1 MLKNPKQFLHKK
13 FSCFGAFRSISRSCV
28 FFYIFQTISHIVD
41 VYRKKIPATASLL
54 ELGTYVAFFP
64 QLVAGP
70 IERGA
75 HLLPQFQKPRT
86 VSREEA
92 KDALWLIFWGL
103 YKKVVVAD
111 NVAEIVNR
119 VFMPFDTLSG
129 AAVPEDGL
137 RCLVAVYAFAV
148 QIYCDFSGYTDVAR
162 GTARLLGFDIMLN
175 FNLPYIALTPSD
187 FWSRWHISLS
197 SWLRD
202 YLYIPLGGNR
212 NGKMLTHRNLMIT
225 MLLAGLWHGA
235 AWNFVLWGAFHGT
248 LLIVYDLLNQKHLDA
263 RLSLKNTFRALLMFH
278 LVCLGWLLFR
288 AQNMTTVSVFLEAI
302 FRNLNNSIAAVT
314 LLKELLFFSWFLIVV
329 QAVQAFRGRLDFMKG
344 MHWFLRLNVWII
356 VVTSIF
362 SLAPAKVQEFIYFDF

>member
-1 MLKNPKQFLHKK
+1 MWLFDQPPTDIALNIVLPVGV
-13 FSCFGAFRSISRSCV
+13 S
-28 FFYIFQTISHIVD
+28 FYIFQTISHIVD

-54 ELGTYVAFFP
+54 ELGTYIAFFP

-75 HLLPQFQKPRT
+75 HLLPQFQRPRT
-86 VSREEA
+86 VSPEEA

-111 NVAEIVNR
+111 NVAEIVNQ

-235 AWNFVLWGAFHGT
+235 AWNFVFWGAFHGT

-263 RLSLKNTFRALLMFH
+263 RLSLKNIFRALLMFH

-288 AQNMTTVSVFLEAI
+288 AQNMTTVSVFLETI
-302 FRNLNNSIAAVT
+302 FRNLNNSIEAVT

-329 QAVQAFRGRLDFMKG
+329 QTVQAFKGRLDFMKG